1 MEGPRH
7 GGDLER
13 PRHGGGD
20 LEGPRHGG
28 GDLEGPRR
36 GGGDL
41 EGPRRGG
48 GPTVCSV
55 PPLLGWRDGLDKSVG
70 YFSHVALFLGVEWHK
85 DWQG

>member
-1 MEGPRH
+1 MLLKDDNETWVGGLNEGRDH
-7 GGDLER
+7 AMAVIWKGSCQ
-13 PRHGGGD
+13 GGD
-20 LEGPRHGG
+20 LEGPRH
-28 GDLEGPRR
+28 
-36 GGGDL
+36 
-41 EGPRRGG
+41 GG